1 VASVAYF
8 DTSALLK
15 RYVTEAGTEWV
26 KSLLA
31 PLDAPVVLTSRLA
44 VVEAACA
51 FARRPREG
59 NLSPEALD
67 NLLRLFEY
75 DVAYRYH
82 VLELGPA
89 TIDAARDLAL
99 QHPLPAYDAVHL
111 ATAWLA
117 NQELVRTDKPPLTF
131 VCADDRLVGFARA
144 TGLAANNPLDHA

>member
-1 VASVAYF
+1 VVNVAYF

-15 RYVTEAGTEWV
+15 QYVTEAGTEWV

-31 PLDAPVVLTSRLA
+31 SLDAPVVLTSRLS

-51 FARRPREG
+51 FARRVREG
-59 NLSPEALD
+59 NLSPQALD
-67 NLLRLFEY
+67 NLLRLFDY

-82 VLELGPA
+82 ILELSPA

-99 QHPLPAYDAVHL
+99 QHPLRAYDAVHL

-117 NQELVRTDKPPLTF
+117 NQELVRTDQPPLTF
-131 VCADDRLVGFARA
+131 VCADDRLVGIASA
-144 TGLAANNPLDHA
+144 TGLPIDNPHDHV